1 MLEAWHARG
10 RHDRTEIAEL
20 LGWHATKS
28 GDKHISLTEHVD
40 PMKDGQNDN
49 DYFAGKSSTA
59 MSSSPF
65 LKNLAQEGFSGDVHS
80 GPIGE
85 HRVRQLREFD
95 G

>member
-1 MLEAWHARG
+1 
-10 RHDRTEIAEL
+10 
-20 LGWHATKS
+20 
-28 GDKHISLTEHVD
+28 
-40 PMKDGQNDN
+40 MKDGQNDN